1 MSNDKAVSDHYVH
14 GRLLEAIAAGVTQ
27 LGRSIDNVTVEDL
40 GPVDEFHVGGRPA
53 TENFL
58 GKFLLTENDHVLDI
72 GCGLGGAARFVAS
85 NYESQVTGIDLTQEY
100 IDTGNVLSAWVG
112 LDDKITLLQGSAL
125 ELPFEN
131 ESLDGAYMLHVGMN
145 IADKSRLFGEIH
157 RVLRPGS
164 LFGVYDLMRQND
176 VDLVYP
182 VPWAKDERTSSLA
195 TPDEYRQAMADA
207 GFEFV
212 SEENRRDIALEFFR
226 QQRAKTQAAG
236 GPPPLGLHILMQ
248 ESTAGKLKN
257 MIANITNGCIAP
269 VEILAR
275 KA

>member
-1 MSNDKAVSDHYVH
+1 MPNDKDVSDHYVH
-14 GRLLEAIAAGVTQ
+14 GRLLAAIEAGVSQ
-27 LGRSIDNVTVEDL
+27 LGKSIDSVTVEDL

-58 GKFLLTENDHVLDI
+58 GKFRLTEEDHVLDV

-85 NYESQVTGIDLTQEY
+85 NYGSDVTGIDLTQEY
-100 IDTGNVLSAWVG
+100 IETGNALSAWVG
-112 LDDKITLLQGSAL
+112 LDNKITLQQGSAL
-125 ELPFEN
+125 DLPFEN
-131 ESLDGAYMLHVGMN
+131 ELFDGAYVLHVGMN
-145 IADKSRLFGEIH
+145 IADKGKLFTEIH

-164 LFGVYDLMRQND
+164 LFGIYDLMRQND

-195 TPDEYRQAMADA
+195 TPQEYQRGLVDA
-207 GFEFV
+207 GFAVE
-212 SEENRRDIALEFFR
+212 SEENRREIALDFFR

-257 MIANITNGCIAP
+257 MVANITNGCIAP

-275 KA
+275 KT